1 MSKTTLVV
9 EATNVTKTYMLGKV
23 PVEALR
29 GVNLKV
35 ESGDFLAIL
44 GPSGSGKSTMLNLV
58 GALDKPT
65 SGTLLIDGVDI
76 SKLNDNQ
83 LAELRLKIGFVFQ
96 FFNLIP
102 RLTAKDNVELSMSI
116 ANMGKA
122 ERKKH
127 AIELLETVG
136 LKDRVNHKPAELSG
150 GQQQRV
156 AIARALANN
165 PKFLL
170 LDEPTNDLDIPTL
183 ETLEE
188 SLLDFPGAV
197 VLITHDRCM
206 LDRICNT
213 LLALGNP
220 EQNELFS
227 DYHQWEA
234 SLKKLAP
241 PVKAKEEKPTRAP
254 SKAKLSYAE
263 KKEYEQMEEKI
274 LKLEEEVRQ
283 LNLKLESP
291 EIAQNPQELQIVC
304 SQIGLLETRIEQHYL
319 RWEELEKKLSNP

>member
-1 MSKTTLVV
+1 MSKTIPVV

-35 ESGDFLAIL
+35 ETGDFLAIL
-44 GPSGSGKSTMLNLV
+44 GPSGSGKSTMLNLI

-76 SKLNDNQ
+76 GKLNDNQ

-116 ANMGKA
+116 ANMSKA
-122 ERKKH
+122 ERKNR

-170 LDEPTNDLDIPTL
+170 LDEPTGNVDSKTANEVL
-183 ETLEE
+183 
-188 SLLDFPGAV
+188 SLIKKLNV
-197 VLITHDRCM
+197 ENKVSIIMVTHDQH
-206 LDRICNT
+206 
-213 LLALGNP
+213 LAR
-220 EQNELFS
+220 
-227 DYHQWEA
+227 EA
-234 SLKKLAP
+234 SKT
-241 PVKAKEEKPTRAP
+241 VQMFDGEITSEVVNKE
-254 SKAKLSYAE
+254 
-263 KKEYEQMEEKI
+263 
-274 LKLEEEVRQ
+274 
-283 LNLKLESP
+283 
-291 EIAQNPQELQIVC
+291 
-304 SQIGLLETRIEQHYL
+304 
-319 RWEELEKKLSNP
+319 

>member
-1 MSKTTLVV
+1 MPTLV
-9 EATNVTKTYMLGKV
+9 EAVNLQKTYMLGKV

-35 ESGDFLAIL
+35 EAGDFVSIL
-44 GPSGSGKSTMLNLV
+44 GPSGSGKSTMLNLI

-83 LAELRLKIGFVFQ
+83 LADLRRRIGFVFQ

-102 RLTAKDNVELSMSI
+102 RFTALDNVELSMSI
-116 ANMGKA
+116 ADMNKA
-122 ERKKH
+122 ERRKR

-170 LDEPTNDLDIPTL
+170 LDEPTGNIDSKTAS
-183 ETLEE
+183 E
-188 SLLDFPGAV
+188 
-197 VLITHDRCM
+197 VLGLIKKLNVENNVSIIMVTHDQH
-206 LDRICNT
+206 
-213 LLALGNP
+213 LAR
-220 EQNELFS
+220 
-227 DYHQWEA
+227 EA
-234 SLKKLAP
+234 KRTA
-241 PVKAKEEKPTRAP
+241 
-254 SKAKLSYAE
+254 
-263 KKEYEQMEEKI
+263 QMFDGQI
-274 LKLEEEVRQ
+274 TSEVVNQ
-283 LNLKLESP
+283 P
-291 EIAQNPQELQIVC
+291 
-304 SQIGLLETRIEQHYL
+304 
-319 RWEELEKKLSNP
+319 

>member
-1 MSKTTLVV
+1 
-9 EATNVTKTYMLGKV
+9 MLGKV

-35 ESGDFLAIL
+35 ESGDFVSIL
-44 GPSGSGKSTMLNLV
+44 GPSGSGKSTMLNLI

-83 LAELRLKIGFVFQ
+83 LAEIRLKIGFVFQ

-122 ERKKH
+122 ERKKQ

-170 LDEPTNDLDIPTL
+170 LDEPTGNVDSKTASEVLTL
-183 ETLEE
+183 IKKLNIENKV
-188 SLLDFPGAV
+188 SIIMV
-197 VLITHDRCM
+197 THDQH
-206 LDRICNT
+206 
-213 LLALGNP
+213 LAR
-220 EQNELFS
+220 
-227 DYHQWEA
+227 EA
-234 SLKKLAP
+234 NRTVQMFDGEITSE
-241 PVKAKEEKPTRAP
+241 VVNKE
-254 SKAKLSYAE
+254 
-263 KKEYEQMEEKI
+263 
-274 LKLEEEVRQ
+274 
-283 LNLKLESP
+283 
-291 EIAQNPQELQIVC
+291 
-304 SQIGLLETRIEQHYL
+304 
-319 RWEELEKKLSNP
+319 